1 MVVSPLFL
9 ALASLFAGLGM
20 GTYALV
26 AAATDRRNITRSLD
40 MVSHYDQRGPDQ
52 QADLSFIDR
61 VVFPRLVQLA
71 KVGRRLSP
79 DGAAE
84 RISRQLDLAG
94 NPPKFDVQRIFGLKV
109 VGLLA
114 GAALGYFFVQD
125 SGVFK
130 MLLVTGG
137 ATAFGF
143 FLPDILVY
151 NSGTKRQAVIQKS
164 IADALDLLTIS
175 VEAGLGF
182 DAAIAQVARKTEG
195 PVSAE
200 FFRVLQEMQIGV
212 GRSQAFRSLAERT
225 TVPELH
231 VFISAVVQADKL
243 GIPIASVL
251 REQSKEMRLKRR
263 QRAEEQA
270 QKVPVKILFP
280 MVVFILPAMFII
292 ILGPGAMSIMETLSQ

>member
-1 MVVSPLFL
+1 MVSPLAV
-9 ALASLFAGLGM
+9 ALVCLFAGLAM
-20 GTYALV
+20 GSYAVV
-26 AAATDRRNITRSLD
+26 AAATDRRNVTRSLQ
-40 MVSHYDQRGPDQ
+40 MV
-52 QADLSFIDR
+52 QALDHRNPSAKAEQSFLDR
-61 VVFPRLVQLA
+61 VVWPRLQQLA
-71 KVGRRLSP
+71 KLGRRLSP

-94 NPPKFDVQRIFGLKV
+94 NPPRLDVQRVFGLKV

-114 GAALGYFFVQD
+114 GLLLGYTLAHGG
-125 SGVFK
+125 GVPRT
-130 MLLVTGG
+130 LIITGAAG
-137 ATAFGF
+137 AFCF

-151 NSGTKRQAVIQKS
+151 NAGTKRQQVIQRS
-164 IADALDLLTIS
+164 VADALDLLTIS

-182 DAAIAQVARKTEG
+182 DAAVAQVARKTDG

-212 GRSQAFRSLAERT
+212 GRAQAFRSLAERT

-292 ILGPGAMSIMETLSQ
+292 ILGPGAMSIMNTLSG

>member
-1 MVVSPLFL
+1 MTVNPLAT
-9 ALASLFAGLGM
+9 ALVCLFAGL
-20 GTYALV
+20 ALGSYTVV
-26 AAATDRRNITRSLD
+26 AAATDRRNITRSLELVHRLD
-40 MVSHYDQRGPDQ
+40 NRTPGVKAEQ
-52 QADLSFIDR
+52 SFVDR
-61 VVFPRLVQLA
+61 VVWPRLQQMA
-71 KVGRRLSP
+71 KLGRRLSP

-84 RISRQLDLAG
+84 RMSRRLDLAG
-94 NPPKFDVQRIFGLKV
+94 NPPRLDVQRVFGLKV
-109 VGLLA
+109 VGLLVGLLLGYAFAHSGGVLRALLITA
-114 GAALGYFFVQD
+114 GAG
-125 SGVFK
+125 
-130 MLLVTGG
+130 
-137 ATAFGF
+137 AFGF
-143 FLPDILVY
+143 FLPDILIY
-151 NSGTKRQAVIQKS
+151 NSGTKRQQVIQRT

-182 DAAIAQVARKTEG
+182 DAAVAQVARKTDG

-212 GRSQAFRSLAERT
+212 GRAQAFRLLAERT
-225 TVPELH
+225 TVPELQ

-280 MVVFILPAMFII
+280 MVVFILPSMFII
-292 ILGPGAMSIMETLSQ
+292 ILGPGAMSIMDTLSP